1 MTTHSPAPWKWGAG
15 WAEVCESDREGRE
28 EFAGPKYA
36 DIGLYDANGREILP
50 LRVDHYAIIYDGYAA
65 DSKEADRRGIDQAP
79 AMLDA
84 LRAAA
89 EVAGYFYGQR
99 AGCAD
104 TACRVCARNTEQYQR
119 LDAARAIF
127 AELDGTP

>member
-1 MTTHSPAPWKWGAG
+1 MTRTPGDWKVGMNPRLIVAG
-15 WAEVCESDREGRE
+15 DTVGSIVQTYGPDAE
-28 EFAGPKYA
+28 
-36 DIGLYDANGREILP
+36 ANAVFI
-50 LRVDHYAIIYDGYAA
+50 V
-65 DSKEADRRGIDQAP
+65 QAVNHFD

-89 EVAGYFYGQR
+89 EVAVCFYDQR